1 LKTLRYVAE
10 GTGYTFGQPFS
21 PGGAWPMITVHS
33 MIRTLD
39 YDGAAMREEIV
50 LSRAEPLGGGGYPLV
65 GQQRNDQYISGD
77 LAWNQ
82 VAVAVVPGSRWVA
95 DRTHQLWIT
104 PQGAIKAAMRN
115 GATARRGA
123 EGGSEVSF
131 TEPGRFRAT
140 VAISAD
146 GLVTQVSSVAPDPV
160 LGDTPTVTTYS
171 EYREGGG
178 IRFPGRIRQTMGGFQ
193 VLDVTVKEVQP
204 NVAAAIVVPEAAR
217 NQGERVVAEKAADGV
232 WFLAGG
238 SHNSVLIEQKD
249 HLVLVEAPLGDA
261 RSQAVIDQ
269 AKQLVPGKPVR
280 FMVNSHGHFDHS
292 GGVRTA
298 AAEGATIV
306 VQAASVP
313 FFERALANPNRVR
326 PDLLA
331 KSGRKANVLG
341 VGERFELGDASRPIE
356 LHRLIA
362 GPHSDSF
369 LMVYLPRERL
379 LIQADAFTPG
389 APGSA
394 PPAVPNANH
403 VSLVANIERLKLPV
417 ERILPLHGRMVPLAE
432 LYTAVGRPAAA
443 R

>member
-1 LKTLRYVAE
+1 
-10 GTGYTFGQPFS
+10 
-21 PGGAWPMITVHS
+21 
-33 MIRTLD
+33 
-39 YDGAAMREEIV
+39 
-50 LSRAEPLGGGGYPLV
+50 
-65 GQQRNDQYISGD
+65 
-77 LAWNQ
+77 
-82 VAVAVVPGSRWVA
+82 
-95 DRTHQLWIT
+95 
-104 PQGAIKAAMRN
+104 
-115 GATARRGA
+115 
-123 EGGSEVSF
+123 
-131 TEPGRFRAT
+131 
-140 VAISAD
+140 
-146 GLVTQVSSVAPDPV
+146 
-160 LGDTPTVTTYS
+160 
-171 EYREGGG
+171 
-178 IRFPGRIRQTMGGFQ
+178 MGGFQ

-204 NVAAAIVVPEAAR
+204 NIVATIVVPEAAR

-261 RSQAVIDQ
+261 RTQAVIDQ
-269 AKQLVPGKPVR
+269 AKQLVPGKPIR
-280 FMVNSHGHFDHS
+280 FMVNSHAHFDHS
-292 GGVRTA
+292 GGVRA
-298 AAEGATIV
+298 AVAEGATIV

-331 KSGRKANVLG
+331 KSGRKASLLG
-341 VGERFELGDASRPIE
+341 VGERMDLGDVSRPIE

-403 VSLVANIERLKLPV
+403 VSLVTNIERLKLPV

>member
-1 LKTLRYVAE
+1 MSSTSLHTVRSLMLAGLAFLITACASTPQNSTEVLARSAQAMGATQLKTLRYVAE

-21 PGGAWPMITVHS
+21 PDGPSPMITVHS

-39 YDGAAMREEIV
+39 YHGGAMRDEIL
-50 LSRAEPLGGGGYPLV
+50 LSRAEPLV
-65 GQQRNDQYISGD
+65 GQQRNDQYISGEV
-77 LAWNQ
+77 AWNQ
-82 VAVAVVPGSRWVA
+82 VATAVTPGSRWVA
-95 DRTHQLWIT
+95 DRIHQLWIT
-104 PQGAIKAAMRN
+104 PHGAIKAAMRN

-123 EGGSEVSF
+123 QGGSEVSF
-131 TEPGRFRAT
+131 TEPGRLRAT
-140 VAISAD
+140 VTISAD

-171 EYREGGG
+171 DYQEVGG

-193 VLDVTVKEVQP
+193 VLDVT
-204 NVAAAIVVPEAAR
+204 
-217 NQGERVVAEKAADGV
+217 
-232 WFLAGG
+232 
-238 SHNSVLIEQKD
+238 
-249 HLVLVEAPLGDA
+249 
-261 RSQAVIDQ
+261 
-269 AKQLVPGKPVR
+269 
-280 FMVNSHGHFDHS
+280 
-292 GGVRTA
+292 
-298 AAEGATIV
+298 TIV

-313 FFERALANPNRVR
+313 FFDRALAKPNSVR

-331 KSGRKANVLG
+331 ESGRKASVLG
-341 VGERFELGDASRPIE
+341 VGERFELGDASRSIE

-369 LMVYLPRERL
+369 LLVYLPRERL

-389 APGSA
+389 PPGSA

-432 LYTAVGRPAAA
+432 LYTAVGRPAPA
-443 R
+443 RGA

>member
-1 LKTLRYVAE
+1 MLAGLAFLITACASTPQNSTEVLARSAQAMGATQLKTLRYVAE

-21 PGGAWPMITVHS
+21 PDGPSPMITVHS

-39 YDGAAMREEIV
+39 YHGGAMRDEIL
-50 LSRAEPLGGGGYPLV
+50 LSRAEPLV
-65 GQQRNDQYISGD
+65 GQQRNDQHISGEV
-77 LAWNQ
+77 AWNQ
-82 VAVAVVPGSRWVA
+82 VATAVTPGSRWVA
-95 DRTHQLWIT
+95 DRIHQLWIT
-104 PQGAIKAAMRN
+104 PHGAIKAAMRN

-123 EGGSEVSF
+123 QGGSEVSF
-131 TEPGRFRAT
+131 TEPGRLRAT
-140 VAISAD
+140 VTISAD

-171 EYREGGG
+171 DYREVGG

-193 VLDVTVKEVQP
+193 GLDVT
-204 NVAAAIVVPEAAR
+204 
-217 NQGERVVAEKAADGV
+217 
-232 WFLAGG
+232 
-238 SHNSVLIEQKD
+238 
-249 HLVLVEAPLGDA
+249 
-261 RSQAVIDQ
+261 
-269 AKQLVPGKPVR
+269 
-280 FMVNSHGHFDHS
+280 
-292 GGVRTA
+292 
-298 AAEGATIV
+298 TIV

-313 FFERALANPNRVR
+313 FFERALANPNSVR

-331 KSGRKANVLG
+331 ESGRKASVLG
-341 VGERFELGDASRPIE
+341 VGERFELGDASRSIE

-369 LMVYLPRERL
+369 LLVYLPRQRL

-389 APGSA
+389 PPGSA

-432 LYTAVGRPAAA
+432 LYTAVGRPAPA
-443 R
+443 RGA